1 MSKSAHH
8 IGPDSAPDRYRLLR
22 SIGRGGEAVLYLAE
36 IELAGGTEPVVVKV
50 LDSKTTIT
58 PEIFERVSR
67 KWNEQAELLRFVS
80 RPGVVGVREHFQGSP
95 IHAPGESATLTGRAL
110 VLVMNH
116 VDGLDLRDWRA
127 ERTLA
132 TPAERREVMRT
143 LEQLADVLDWLHS
156 GKATPSGRTVVHG
169 DLSPG
174 NVMVDEHGQATLVDF
189 GLSKLTADH
198 QTAEVWFTP
207 GYAAPEI
214 FEGKRTPATDRYAFG
229 AIAYFLLSGQSP
241 PATPEQLA
249 AAFAGVPQIA
259 GLPADQR
266 RKVLAITAADA
277 DKRPL
282 SLSSWVKEVRHGV
295 VSTTTTSRP
304 ATPQDAVPPRPAGAP
319 AVPPVPTA
327 PPVGPPPTEAP
338 SVAPQDAAPQDSAP
352 QDSAPQDSAPQDSA
366 SQDSAPQSPA
376 SQPPAPAPAPV
387 PAPAP
392 AAPAPADTAPTGFGA
407 PAPVPAAPV
416 GYDAGQGAYGPPTAG
431 VPTYGGPG
439 HGGQGYGPPTVGM
452 STVGGPGGPTGPRP
466 QRSPAPRKRRKG
478 PLIGAV
484 AGVLLIAVLA
494 VVGIQLLGDRDAKDT
509 KNNQAAGASSTAPAT
524 SETPTE
530 EPTTEAP
537 TEEPTTEPTTESPS
551 PEPTPEE
558 PTASGTPT
566 VDPGSVPDATEADLT
581 TLASVSEP
589 DNFEVG
595 SAKINTKEHGSAL
608 IGDCYYGAYVEYD
621 LNREWKTFEF
631 TAGVDDGS
639 KVETARVV
647 ISVDDKPALFNET
660 VRLGKPITETL
671 DISGALRL
679 RLKIEET
686 CTDSGNGVIAA
697 PMLKR

>member
-95 IHAPGESATLTGRAL
+95 IHAPGESGTLTGRAL

-241 PATPEQLA
+241 PASPEQLA
-249 AAFAGVPQIA
+249 AALAAVPQIA
-259 GLPADQR
+259 GLPEEQR
-266 RKVLAITAADA
+266 RRVLAIAAADA
-277 DKRPL
+277 DRRPL

-304 ATPQDAVPPRPAGAP
+304 ATPRDAPPKDAAPQDAVPPRPAAAP
-319 AVPPVPTA
+319 SVPPLPVAPPVA
-327 PPVGPPPTEAP
+327 PPVGPPPAEPPAP
-338 SVAPQDAAPQDSAP
+338 PVQDAAPTPPPAQPVQSVQPSVSAP
-352 QDSAPQDSAPQDSA
+352 P
-366 SQDSAPQSPA
+366 
-376 SQPPAPAPAPV
+376 
-387 PAPAP
+387 
-392 AAPAPADTAPTGFGA
+392 
-407 PAPVPAAPV
+407 PV
-416 GYDAGQGAYGPPTAG
+416 GHDAGQGAYGPPTAG
-431 VPTYGGPG
+431 VPAYGGPG
-439 HGGQGYGPPTVGM
+439 YGGQGFGPPTAGM
-452 STVGGPGGPTGPRP
+452 PTVGGPGGPTGPVP
-466 QRSPAPRKRRKG
+466 KRSPEPRRRRRKG

-484 AGVLLIAVLA
+484 AGVLLVAVLA
-494 VVGIQLLGDRDAKDT
+494 VVGIRLLGDRDADNG
-509 KNNQAAGASSTAPAT
+509 KNDQAGPSETTTAPA
-524 SETPTE
+524 SAETPSE
-530 EPTTEAP
+530 EPTTDAP
-537 TEEPTTEPTTESPS
+537 TEEPTTE
-551 PEPTPEE
+551 EPTEE
-558 PTASGTPT
+558 PTAEPTESGSPS
-566 VDPGSVPDATEADLT
+566 VGPGSVPDATEADLT

-589 DNFEVG
+589 DNVRIG
-595 SAKINTKEHGSAL
+595 SAKINTKEYGSAL
-608 IGDCYYGAYVEYD
+608 IGDCYYGGYVEYD

-660 VRLGKPITETL
+660 VRLGKPISETL
-671 DISGALRL
+671 DITGALRL
-679 RLKIEET
+679 RLKVEET
-686 CTDSGNGVIAA
+686 CTDSGSGIIAA

>member
-1 MSKSAHH
+1 MSRTAHH

-36 IELAGGTEPVVVKV
+36 IDLAGGAEPVVVKV

-80 RPGVVGVREHFQGSP
+80 RPGVVGVREHFQGAP
-95 IHAPGESATLTGRAL
+95 IHRPGESDTLTGRAL

-156 GKATPSGRTVVHG
+156 GKATPSGRIVVHG

-241 PATPEQLA
+241 PTAPEQLA
-249 AAFAGVPQIA
+249 AALGAVPQIA
-259 GLPADQR
+259 GLPEEQR
-266 RKVLAITAADA
+266 RRVLAITAADA
-277 DKRPL
+277 DRRPL
-282 SLSSWVKEVRHGV
+282 SLSAWVKEVRHGV

-304 ATPQDAVPPRPAGAP
+304 AGPRDAVPPLPSDAPAAVPPLPADAPAGPRDAVPPPPAGAP
-319 AVPPVPTA
+319 AVPP
-327 PPVGPPPTEAP
+327 PPVVPPGAG
-338 SVAPQDAAPQDSAP
+338 PQDAPPQDAVPAP
-352 QDSAPQDSAPQDSA
+352 PTQPPAATAAPTP
-366 SQDSAPQSPA
+366 
-376 SQPPAPAPAPV
+376 PPAPAPEPVAASAPE
-387 PAPAP
+387 P
-392 AAPAPADTAPTGFGA
+392 AAPAPAGFGA
-407 PAPVPAAPV
+407 PLAPAG
-416 GYDAGQGAYGPPTAG
+416 GYDAAQGPYGPPAAG
-431 VPTYGGPG
+431 VPAYGTPG
-439 HGGQGYGPPTVGM
+439 HGTPAYGNPPYGDRTYGA
-452 STVGGPGGPTGPRP
+452 PGHGHPTAGTAAADATA
-466 QRSPAPRKRRKG
+466 APRRSRKG
-478 PLIGAV
+478 LVIGSV

-494 VVGIQLLGDRDAKDT
+494 VAGVQLLAKKDAGETGAKG
-509 KNNQAAGASSTAPAT
+509 AGSGAPTTTAPTTAEQPSADPST
-524 SETPTE
+524 EQPTE
-530 EPTTEAP
+530 EPAS
-537 TEEPTTEPTTESPS
+537 EEPADPATSGSPS
-551 PEPTPEE
+551 V
-558 PTASGTPT
+558 A
-566 VDPGSVPDATEADLT
+566 PGAVPDATEADLT
-581 TLASVSEP
+581 TLASVSDP
-589 DNFEVG
+589 DDFEIG
-595 SAKINTKEHGSAL
+595 SSKINTKEYGSAL
-608 IGDCYYGAYVEYD
+608 IGDCYGGAYVEYD
-621 LNREWKTFEF
+621 LNREWKTFQF

-639 KVETARVV
+639 RIETARIIVS
-647 ISVDDKPALFNET
+647 IDDKPALFNET
-660 VRLGKPITETL
+660 VRLGKPIAASLKVE
-671 DISGALRL
+671 GALRL
-679 RLKIEET
+679 RLKVEAT

-697 PMLKR
+697 PMLLR